1 MDIIQRNLFSL
12 LRSGAF
18 QSTEDIEPMSAFKW
32 GRLYQLAVMHN
43 VVPFVYDG
51 IIRNKNQFFLHLTEK
66 QQKDWEKAMSDYR
79 AQEKEQD
86 DLEEDEYLRPDRLT
100 NPLLNR
106 RLQDILDDEHS
117 DMTSRQLLLIL
128 LRVVRH
134 LFNEGM
140 PIRQLTELGIFLR
153 KNSQRIDYQAVG
165 KWIER
170 LRLTQMTQLIGE
182 FLIRL
187 FGFSEEDIPFLK
199 ERKEKRID
207 RIAQELIEFTNTRS
221 QDWYFS
227 QQDVQSRSPF
237 GPLFQI
243 LSIRECHQLLL
254 VVRPLPV
261 AHRRVKRFTIYGF
274 SGGSGFRAGRD
285 DP

>member
-106 RLQDILDDEHS
+106 RLQDMLDDEHS

-140 PIRQLTELGIFLR
+140 PIRQLT
-153 KNSQRIDYQAVG
+153 
-165 KWIER
+165 
-170 LRLTQMTQLIGE
+170 
-182 FLIRL
+182 
-187 FGFSEEDIPFLK
+187 
-199 ERKEKRID
+199 
-207 RIAQELIEFTNTRS
+207 
-221 QDWYFS
+221 
-227 QQDVQSRSPF
+227 
-237 GPLFQI
+237 
-243 LSIRECHQLLL
+243 
-254 VVRPLPV
+254 
-261 AHRRVKRFTIYGF
+261 
-274 SGGSGFRAGRD
+274 
-285 DP
+285 

>member
-32 GRLYQLAVMHN
+32 SRLYQLAVMHN

-51 IIRNKNQFFLHLTEK
+51 IIRNKSQFFLHLTEK

-86 DLEEDEYLRPDRLT
+86 NLEEDEYLRPDRLT

-227 QQDVQSRSPF
+227 QQDGGIFVHNTNSSATFSHVRRSARYFKYYPSESVTNFFSSFVHSRSH
-237 GPLFQI
+237 I
-243 LSIRECHQLLL
+243 EE
-254 VVRPLPV
+254 
-261 AHRRVKRFTIYGF
+261 
-274 SGGSGFRAGRD
+274 
-285 DP
+285 

>member
-1 MDIIQRNLFSL
+1 
-12 LRSGAF
+12 
-18 QSTEDIEPMSAFKW
+18 MSAFKW
-32 GRLYQLAVMHN
+32 SRLYQLAVMHN

-86 DLEEDEYLRPDRLT
+86 NLEEDEYLRPDRLT

-153 KNSQRIDYQAVG
+153 KNSQRIDYLAVG

-207 RIAQELIEFTNTRS
+207 HIAQELIEFTNTRS

-227 QQDVQSRSPF
+227 QQDGGIFVHNTNSSATFSHVRRSARYFKYYPSESVTNF
-237 GPLFQI
+237 FSSFVHS
-243 LSIRECHQLLL
+243 LSHIEE
-254 VVRPLPV
+254 
-261 AHRRVKRFTIYGF
+261 
-274 SGGSGFRAGRD
+274 
-285 DP
+285 

>member
-32 GRLYQLAVMHN
+32 SRLYQLAVMHN

-66 QQKDWEKAMSDYR
+66 QRKDWEKAMSDYR

-86 DLEEDEYLRPDRLT
+86 NLEEDEYLRPDRLT

-153 KNSQRIDYQAVG
+153 KNSQRIDYQTVG

-207 RIAQELIEFTNTRS
+207 HIAQELIEFTNTRS

-227 QQDVQSRSPF
+227 QQDGGIFVHNTNSSATFSHVRRSTRYFKYYPSESVTNF
-237 GPLFQI
+237 FSSFVHS
-243 LSIRECHQLLL
+243 LSHIEE
-254 VVRPLPV
+254 
-261 AHRRVKRFTIYGF
+261 
-274 SGGSGFRAGRD
+274 
-285 DP
+285 